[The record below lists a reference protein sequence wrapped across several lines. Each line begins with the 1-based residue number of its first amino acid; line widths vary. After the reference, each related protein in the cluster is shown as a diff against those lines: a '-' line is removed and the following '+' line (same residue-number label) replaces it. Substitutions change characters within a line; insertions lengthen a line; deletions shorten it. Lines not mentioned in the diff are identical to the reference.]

1 MRYFQ
6 CDLTEEKW
14 PNARKTT
21 AWIEERGARE
31 NALVEI
37 KELGWRMWAVTKV
50 YRQKPFEST
59 ELAAKQARD
68 RNAFGSIL

>member
-14 PNARKTT
+14 PSSRKTT

-31 NALVEI
+31 GALVEI
-37 KELGWRMWAVTKV
+37 KDYAGRMWAVTKV
-50 YRQKPFEST
+50 YKQKTFEAE
-59 ELAAKQARD
+59 ELTAKQLRD
-68 RNAFGSIL
+68 RNAFGSLL